1 MGIGGHGGRGRRG
14 HGEADAGVAGRRRRR
29 WFAAFLGGLTI
40 VGAMGAAVAVAGAA
54 SGSSART
61 AAIQPAATAPRG
73 AHALGAVPSATS
85 ESGEVVLRPRDN
97 SALTQ
102 FIASVTNPRSTTFHE
117 YLAPGVFAARF
128 GPVTGTIDA
137 VRLQL
142 QSDGLTVTGVS
153 SDHLLVGFSGSAAKV
168 ESAFETGLERYRLAN
183 GAEGQGTTN
192 QVHVPA
198 NLSSVVAGVVGL
210 NDLVHAH
217 SELIH
222 APASVAGTKPKA
234 RTAHFSHPAGSPTPC
249 SDATSAAQALGG
261 LTDDQIADSYGA
273 FGLYGAGD
281 TGAGAHVGIYE
292 LEPFAQSDLQTFDQ
306 CYFGDTAASHMASRL
321 SVIPVDGGQPQGPGS
336 GEAILDVQDV
346 SAMAPGAN
354 IDVYEAP
361 NTNAGALDEFATMID
376 DDNDQIITSSWGFCE
391 QDEQLADPGA
401 QQAENFMFE
410 QAAAQGQTILNA
422 AGDEGDDSCNEI
434 QSVIPP
440 SDQNPMSVADPAS
453 QPYVL
458 GVGGTTIQNAG
469 QPAVETA
476 WNDGAE
482 WGGTGGGISQSW
494 AMPSWQQNA
503 QEPGIVG
510 PASADYTN
518 ANGVET
524 EFGWPTGFCQGTITG
539 ATAATPCRLVP
550 DVSAQA
556 DEFTGA
562 VTIYSASFGGWTTIG
577 GTSSSSPIWAAMLA
591 LVNSSAAC
599 SANGETNIGF
609 APPLLYAVAS
619 NPSEYRAS
627 FNDITSGNN
636 DIFGFDNGL
645 VFPATKGYD
654 LATGL
659 GTPQLTGPNGT
670 AGLAANLCG
679 MAVAPSRPVI
689 SSLMPNSGSVA
700 GGETVTIHGTGF
712 QNVAGV
718 EVGTASVS
726 SADFTVNSS
735 TSITVTMPAAADTL
749 PPGTGTA
756 PPQDG
761 SGPANIVVTLSNG
774 QSSALTS
781 LATSTFDYVDE
792 SAAPSQIPSVSAI
805 SQNAGVEGSSSPPQ
819 VKIYGAGF
827 AASGTDETTGVTF
840 GGIPAHSFSVI
851 NNFEIKATPPPFSM
865 DPACI
870 AGLPSG
876 ETATNDICQVE
887 VQVSNANG
895 HSAPSTI
902 LPPYEGPALSTTQ
915 DGLPLIPQGCG
926 CEITAQPAEYDY
938 VPTPTV
944 KSVSTSSGPASFAN
958 EFGGTI
964 VTITGTGFDPLTFN
978 YTDFGDPTQES
989 SITVPPLF
997 QSGTEIQIAAPAT
1010 VAAGGTTQPGTQQIP
1025 VSVSTLAGQ
1034 SNQVNAN
1041 YAGVPTVTGVGTTTG
1056 DKQAAPDGGGTP
1068 ITITGQGFGD
1078 AIAPLFFVDVTPP
1091 PTGMPPASIGTQYTF
1106 TVASGHTISTETVE
1120 QNPAV
1125 VDTEVCSVS
1134 GCSST
1139 STSDQLTLYPPG
1151 NPSASSV
1158 SPSSGPGAGGT
1169 AVVITGQN
1177 LGCVTGVFFGGVEA
1191 TQFANEPGPLD
1202 CGSTNAVDAT
1212 APPGTVGTTVP
1223 VRVTTAESDDT
1234 AFGESPSTA
1243 KFTYTAN
1250 PAPATASPSPRSLF
1264 FGTVDVGST
1273 TGSESLSITDSGLER
1288 LKIGTVT
1295 ITGAD
1300 SQDFLLTSDGCTD
1313 STLATGSHCT
1323 VSVIFVPTGLG
1334 TRFATLEVPSDDPHS
1349 PLLIPLQGIG
1359 NSTNP
1364 SPPATVSTKASV
1376 GNQRITLTTPSRQ
1389 ACVASPKRLSVRLSS
1404 TTKSRGTKLKFSSA
1418 AFYIDKGIKHKR
1430 RVLEGT
1436 KTVTVTA
1443 YKPNATARRLPVGVS
1458 FSIAKLKPR
1467 SHTLKVVVSYK
1478 KSTRVHGVK
1487 ETVTVSKTVRMKFT
1501 VCA

>member
-1 MGIGGHGGRGRRG
+1 
-14 HGEADAGVAGRRRRR
+14 V
-29 WFAAFLGGLTI
+29 TI
-40 VGAMGAAVAVAGAA
+40 LGAMGAAVAVAGAA
-54 SGSSART
+54 SGSSTRT

-102 FIASVTNPRSTTFHE
+102 FIASVTNPRSKTFHQ
-117 YLAPGVFAARF
+117 YLAPGAFAARF
-128 GPVTGTIDA
+128 GPATSTIDV
-137 VRLQL
+137 VRSQL
-142 QSDGLTVTGVS
+142 ESDGLTVTGVS
-153 SDHLLVGFSGSAAKV
+153 SDHLLVTFSGSAAKV
-168 ESAFETGLERYRLAN
+168 ESAFGTGLERYRLAN
-183 GAEGQGTTN
+183 GAAGQGTTN
-192 QVHVPA
+192 PVHVPA
-198 NLSSVVAGVVGL
+198 NLSSAVAGVVGL

-222 APASVAGTKPKA
+222 APAAVAGTKPKA

-281 TGAGAHVGIYE
+281 TGSGAHVGIYE
-292 LEPFAQSDLQTFDQ
+292 LEPFAKSDLQGFDQ
-306 CYFGDTAASHMASRL
+306 CYFGDTAASHMASRV

-336 GEAILDVQDV
+336 GESILDVEDV

-361 NTNAGALDEFATMID
+361 NTNAGALDEFAKMID
-376 DDNDQIITSSWGFCE
+376 DDQDQIITSSWGFCE
-391 QDEQLADPGA
+391 QDEQLVDPGA

-434 QSVIPP
+434 ESVIPP
-440 SDQNPMSVADPAS
+440 SDQNPVSVADPAS

-494 AMPSWQQNA
+494 AMPTWQQNA
-503 QEPGIVG
+503 QVPGIVG
-510 PASADYTN
+510 PTSADYTQAN
-518 ANGVET
+518 AVET
-524 EFGWPTGFCQGTITG
+524 EFGWPTGFCQGTIAG
-539 ATAATPCRLVP
+539 ATANTPCRLVP
-550 DVSAQA
+550 DVSADA

-562 VTIYSASFGGWTTIG
+562 VTIFSDQLFGGWTTIG

-591 LVNSSAAC
+591 LINSSAAC

-619 NPSEYRAS
+619 NPSEYHAS
-627 FNDITSGNN
+627 FNDITSGSN

-679 MAVAPSRPVI
+679 MAVAPSRPAI
-689 SSLMPNSGSVA
+689 TSLVPDSGTVA

-718 EVGTASVS
+718 EVGTAAVS
-726 SADFTVNSS
+726 SANFTVNSS

-792 SAAPSQIPSVSAI
+792 SAAPSQLPSVTAI
-805 SQNAGVEGSSSPPQ
+805 SEDAGGESSSSPPQ
-819 VKIYGAGF
+819 VKIFGAGF
-827 AASGTDETTGVTF
+827 AASGTDETTGVTV
-840 GGIPAHSFSVI
+840 GGIPASSFSVI
-851 NNFEIKATPPPFSM
+851 NQFEIKATPPPFSAN
-865 DPACI
+865 PACI

-895 HSAPSTI
+895 HSALSTI

-926 CEITAQPAEYDY
+926 CEITAQPTEYDY
-938 VPTPTV
+938 APTPTV

-958 EFGGTI
+958 EFGGSI

-989 SITVPPLF
+989 SITGGPVY

-1010 VAAGGTTQPGTQQIP
+1010 VAAGGTTQPGTEKVP

-1034 SNQVNAN
+1034 SNQVSAN
-1041 YAGVPTVTGVGTTTG
+1041 YAGVPIVSGVGTTTG
-1056 DKQAAPDGGGTP
+1056 NKQVAPDGGGTP
-1068 ITITGQGFGD
+1068 ITITGQGFSD
-1078 AIAPLFFVDVTPP
+1078 AIAPLFFIDSVPP
-1091 PTGMPPASIGTQYTF
+1091 PPGMPPASIGTQYTF
-1106 TVASGHTISTETVE
+1106 TASGHTIDTETVE
-1120 QNPAV
+1120 QNPGI

-1139 STSDQLTLYPPG
+1139 STADQLTLYPPG
-1151 NPSASSV
+1151 KPSVSSV
-1158 SPSSGPGAGGT
+1158 TPTSGPGVGAT

-1202 CGSTNAVDAT
+1202 CGSTTAVDAT

-1223 VRVTTAESDDT
+1223 VKVTTAESDDT
-1234 AFGESPSTA
+1234 GFGESPSTA
-1243 KFTYTAN
+1243 KFTYTTN
-1250 PAPATASPSPRSLF
+1250 PAAPMASPSQTSLF
-1264 FGTVDVGST
+1264 FGTVSVGST
-1273 TGSESLSITDSGLER
+1273 TGSKSLSITDSGLDS
-1288 LKIGTVT
+1288 LTINTVM

-1300 SQDFLLTSDGCTD
+1300 SHD
-1313 STLATGSHCT
+1313 
-1323 VSVIFVPTGLG
+1323 FVPTSDFCTGATLPTGTRCTISVSFTPSGLG
-1334 TRFATLEVPSDDPHS
+1334 TRSATLEVPSNDPHS

-1359 NSTNP
+1359 NSTSP
-1364 SPPATVSTKASV
+1364 SPPATVSTTASV
-1376 GNQRITLTTPSRQ
+1376 GNQSITLTTPSPQ
-1389 ACVASPKRLSVRLSS
+1389 ACVASPERLSVRLSS
-1404 TTKSRGTKLKFSSA
+1404 TIKSRGTKLKFSSA

-1430 RVLEGT
+1430 RVLKGT

-1443 YKPNATARRLPVGVS
+1443 YKPNATARRLPVGRS
-1458 FSIAKLKPR
+1458 FSIAKLMKPG

-1478 KSTRVHGVK
+1478 ESKRVHGVK
-1487 ETVTVSKTVRMKFT
+1487 ETVTVSKTLRVKFT
-1501 VCA
+1501 VCS